1 MKNKSTLAKLMS
13 EEDINVVY
21 KQMETAYFN
30 SKKRELGL
38 PIWNDEE
45 MSDAMHDLMVGHEIG
60 HALWT
65 PLDMLEEAHVRGIN
79 HSFVNIIEDV
89 RIERFAKRKYP
100 GLLGVFKRGYSDLIA
115 KDFFGTKER
124 GIETFGFIDRI
135 NVFYKTGDK
144 SIPFSEKEMPFV
156 ERAAKVE
163 TEKEVLDLAE
173 EIYKFMEENP
183 EANGENSEDNSD
195 KMPSAE
201 TGDNEENTDGAG
213 VGDQN
218 GADDSN
224 RQDSDESTPNGS
236 TTDSSAENSEGDEE
250 TDEEGNLKG
259 VDANSDTDGDDGDDV
274 DGKTEFSS
282 TEGGVGP
289 SNGAGVPVAETD
301 DIGKSVLD
309 KLRDTD
315 ARDRNYG
322 SIPKVDSSKF
332 TIGYKK
338 ILEVCNTH
346 YAAEIAASNQNS
358 LYSDKILE
366 EIEAIKKDNKKTVAY
381 MVKEFEMK
389 KSADAYAR
397 AAVSKT
403 GTLDMGKLHTY
414 KYNEDLFRKVTT
426 LPGATNHGMVMIVDW
441 SGSMHDNLK
450 STMIQT
456 MNLVWFCRRAKIP
469 FRVLAFSDAVKHTY
483 REDIPQKFK
492 AGDIILRDFRLLE
505 YFSSDMTL
513 AEETKM
519 FHNIMMMIERYS
531 RSYRDWSESGYPYN
545 EPDLIRMGGTP
556 LNDAIIVAMDLGEK
570 FKVDAG
576 VQKIHTVFLTDGAS
590 NSIAGKYDYGFN
602 ETKNEHY
609 EIVADFGRGWGR
621 EENIIT
627 DPVTNKKYKV
637 TGALTDTLL
646 KVLKNRVYGMN
657 VIGFFIAGTGR
668 SGRIDKRTISHVT
681 KIPTWDDEMK
691 SILRKVNKEKFYA
704 VEGDVTG
711 YDEYYLLPGG
721 STLDVENAGLD
732 DKLVGASKAK
742 LKSAFGKS
750 MKGKITSR
758 VLLNRFIKLVA

>member
-1 MKNKSTLAKLMS
+1 MS

-30 SKKRELGL
+30 AKARELGL
-38 PIWNDEE
+38 PIWKDEE

-65 PLDMLEEAHVRGIN
+65 PLGMLEEAQVRGIN
-79 HSFVNIIEDV
+79 HGFVNIIEDV

-100 GLLGVFKRGYSDLIA
+100 GLLGVFKRGYVDLIA
-115 KDFFGTKER
+115 KDFFGTKKR
-124 GIETFGFIDRI
+124 GIGTFGFIDRI

-183 EANGENSEDNSD
+183 EANGENPEDNSD
-195 KMPSAE
+195 KMPSPE
-201 TGDNEENTDGAG
+201 TGDDGENTDGAG

-218 GADDSN
+218 GANDSN
-224 RQDSDESTPNGS
+224 RQDSDESTPNES

-259 VDANSDTDGDDGDDV
+259 VDANSDGDDGDDV
-274 DGKTEFSS
+274 DGKTKFSS

-289 SNGAGVPVAETD
+289 STGSGVPVAETD

-309 KLRDTD
+309 KLRDTN
-315 ARDRNYG
+315 AKDRNYG
-322 SIPKVDSSKF
+322 NIPKIDSSKYI
-332 TIGYKK
+332 IGYKK
-338 ILEVCNTH
+338 ILEICNDH
-346 YAAEIAASNQNS
+346 YAKEIGMSSQGN
-358 LYSDKILE
+358 LYADKILE
-366 EIEAIKKDNKKTVAY
+366 QVETIKKDNKKTVAY

-397 AAVSKT
+397 AATSKT

-426 LPGATNHGMVMIVDW
+426 LPGATNHGMVMILDW
-441 SGSMHDNLK
+441 SGSMGDNLK

-469 FRVLAFSDAVKHTY
+469 FRVLAFSDAVRRLY
-483 REDIPQKFK
+483 VNENPQSFK
-492 AGDIILRDFRLLE
+492 SGDIILRDFRFLE

-519 FHNIMMMIERYS
+519 FHNILMMIERYS
-531 RSYRDWSESGYPYN
+531 RSYRDWSEMGYPYN
-545 EPDLIRMGGTP
+545 EPELIRMGGTP
-556 LNDAIIVAMDLGEK
+556 LNDAIIVAMDLVEK
-570 FKVDAG
+570 FKVDAD

-609 EIVADFGRGWGR
+609 EGVADFGRGWAR
-621 EENIIT
+621 EENIVC
-627 DPVTNKKYKV
+627 DPITNKKYKV
-637 TGALTDTLL
+637 TGAFTDTLL
-646 KVLKNRVYGMN
+646 KALKNRVPGMN
-657 VIGFFIAGTGR
+657 VIGFFIAGSGR
-668 SGRIDKRTISHVT
+668 SGRIDKRTITYATGISYYS
-681 KIPTWDDEMK
+681 DEMRD
-691 SILRKVNKEKFYA
+691 ILKKVNKEKFLA
-704 VEGDVTG
+704 VEGDRTG

-721 STLDVENAGLD
+721 SNLDVENAGLD
-732 DKLVGASKAK
+732 DELVGASKAK
-742 LKSAFGKS
+742 LKSAFGKT